1 MKDLLSCSLIA
12 IIFIYLVKVYAVNRR
27 AFEAFLGKDLGEAAS
42 LFRWNTEKAGKV
54 MNENF
59 GSSLVPT
66 ASVTSGFSKM
76 KNSGDENS
84 IFQKFSENFKAND
97 KKLDKAAKHRL
108 GDLNSS
114 FLERMVPV
122 KHLNL
127 NKKMKKCKF
136 RAELIGGKKGVEY
149 FRQCKRAYNQ
159 RLKKPSTKQH
169 IQYGTSTIQNMNPSN
184 TTKLLKSNIS
194 ATSTSFRHNN
204 MSYLDN
210 KPSSRIFKK
219 EFFGKKPL
227 ENKNKNLK
235 AIKHYG
241 KIFRKVSLFLISVL
255 LVFIS
260 YNTIREY
267 KQIKKNNIN
276 NF

>member
-1 MKDLLSCSLIA
+1 MKDLLSGSIIA
-12 IIFIYLVKVYAVNRR
+12 ILFIYLVKVYAVNRKE
-27 AFEAFLGKDLGEAAS
+27 FEAFWGKDLGEAAS

-76 KNSGDENS
+76 KNSGNENQV
-84 IFQKFSENFKAND
+84 FQMFSENFKAND
-97 KKLDKAAKHRL
+97 KKLGKAANYRF

-114 FLERMVPV
+114 FVEKMVPV
-122 KHLNL
+122 NHIKL

-136 RAELIGGKKGVEY
+136 RAELIGGRRGVEY

-159 RLKKPSTKQH
+159 RLKKPSTRKH
-169 IQYGTSTIQNMNPSN
+169 IQYGTSTLQNMNPSN
-184 TTKLLKSNIS
+184 TNRLLKSNIS
-194 ATSTSFRHNN
+194 ATSTSFRNNN

-210 KPSSRIFKK
+210 KPSERIFKK
-219 EFFGKKPL
+219 EFFGKQP
-227 ENKNKNLK
+227 KNKQERLRK
-235 AIKHYG
+235 IQHYG
-241 KIFRKVSLFLISVL
+241 KIFRKVSLFLLSVL
-255 LVFIS
+255 LFFIS
-260 YNTIREY
+260 YNTIIEY
-267 KQIKKNNIN
+267 KQIKRNNVN

>member
-1 MKDLLSCSLIA
+1 MKDLLSGSIIA
-12 IIFIYLVKVYAVNRR
+12 ILFIYLVKVYAVNRKE
-27 AFEAFLGKDLGEAAS
+27 FEAFWGKDLGEAAS

-76 KNSGDENS
+76 KNSGNENQV
-84 IFQKFSENFKAND
+84 FQMFSENFKAND
-97 KKLDKAAKHRL
+97 KKLGKAANYRF

-114 FLERMVPV
+114 FVEKMVPV
-122 KHLNL
+122 NHIKL

-136 RAELIGGKKGVEY
+136 RAELIGGRRGVEY

-159 RLKKPSTKQH
+159 RLKKPSTRKH
-169 IQYGTSTIQNMNPSN
+169 IQYGTSTLQNMNPSN
-184 TTKLLKSNIS
+184 TNRLLKSNIS
-194 ATSTSFRHNN
+194 ATSTSFRNNN

-210 KPSSRIFKK
+210 KPSERIFKK
-219 EFFGKKPL
+219 EFFGKQP
-227 ENKNKNLK
+227 KNKHERLRK
-235 AIKHYG
+235 IQHYG
-241 KIFRKVSLFLISVL
+241 KIFRKVSLFLLSVL
-255 LVFIS
+255 LFFIS
-260 YNTIREY
+260 YNTIIEY
-267 KQIKKNNIN
+267 KQIKRNNVN

>member
-1 MKDLLSCSLIA
+1 MKDLLSGSIIA
-12 IIFIYLVKVYAVNRR
+12 ILFIYLVKVYAVNRKE
-27 AFEAFLGKDLGEAAS
+27 FEAFWGKDLGEAAS

-76 KNSGDENS
+76 KNSGNENQV
-84 IFQKFSENFKAND
+84 FQMFSENFKAND
-97 KKLDKAAKHRL
+97 KKLGKAANYRF

-114 FLERMVPV
+114 FVEKMVPV
-122 KHLNL
+122 NHIKL

-136 RAELIGGKKGVEY
+136 RAELIGGRRGVEY

-159 RLKKPSTKQH
+159 RLKKPSTRKH
-169 IQYGTSTIQNMNPSN
+169 IQYGTSTLQNMNPSN
-184 TTKLLKSNIS
+184 TNRLLKSNIS
-194 ATSTSFRHNN
+194 ATSTSFRNNN

-210 KPSSRIFKK
+210 KPSERIFKK
-219 EFFGKKPL
+219 EFFGKQP
-227 ENKNKNLK
+227 KNKNERLRK
-235 AIKHYG
+235 IQHYG
-241 KIFRKVSLFLISVL
+241 KIFRKVSLFLLSVL
-255 LVFIS
+255 LFFIS
-260 YNTIREY
+260 YNTIIEY
-267 KQIKKNNIN
+267 KQIKRNNVN